1 MIKENTVPGR
11 WWRVTTNSVQTSN
24 AVAVA
29 CLSQNKVRFLLDI
42 MLIFLRTTIEWR
54 PTSIKWPLVSIP
66 RVTVRLR
73 VNHHW
78 RYFCF
83 QKIPR
88 FFNTPA
94 KTALSDQNGA
104 ECLGQYRH
112 PGSSSLKLRT
122 IVDKSVGT
130 TLHRLRVVPH
140 FSSGRVE
147 RAKRER
153 FAHSTIPEGKWGTT
167 RSLNFAFLGRF
178 PIHTSPTPP
187 LTPQTMLDA
196 CIQNFFRI

>member
-1 MIKENTVPGR
+1 MSLYH
-11 WWRVTTNSVQTSN
+11 VTKFPPYFPFTLYCFYTKISSFMPVLT
-24 AVAVA
+24 
-29 CLSQNKVRFLLDI
+29 KGIVRDCFYL
-42 MLIFLRTTIEWR
+42 LIFNSEKFSTWIC
-54 PTSIKWPLVSIP
+54 SIKWPLVSIP

-73 VNHHW
+73 VTHHW

-88 FFNTPA
+88 FFNSPA

-112 PGSSSLKLRT
+112 SGSSSLKLRT
-122 IVDKSVGT
+122 IVDKSLGT